1 MKVGVV
7 AAIAA
12 TAALVV
18 TSAASAHARV
28 SPPVVKAKDGQVFTL
43 AVPNEKDT
51 AKTVKVEM
59 TPPPNIAIDSFGPT
73 PGWKLDVQ
81 KTGSG
86 DSAVVEKVTW
96 SGGSVGPNQ
105 YAQFP
110 FLATAQKTGSQTFK
124 VRQTYSD
131 GTVVDWTGAESSD
144 TPAPVIDA
152 VSSLGGGGGHTILS
166 VIALV
171 AAALALVLASIT
183 LLMRGGRPA
192 V

>member
-1 MKVGVV
+1 MKIGVA

-12 TAALVV
+12 AAALVV
-18 TSAASAHARV
+18 TGTASAHAKV
-28 SPPVVKAKDGQVFTL
+28 SPPLVKAKAGQVFTL

-59 TPPPNIAIDSFGPT
+59 TPPANFAIDSFAPS
-73 PGWKLDVQ
+73 PGWKLNVQ

-86 DSAVVEKVTW
+86 EEAVVEKVTW

-105 YAQFP
+105 YAQFQ
-110 FLATAQKTGSQTFK
+110 FLAEAQKTGSETFD

-131 GTVVDWTGAESSD
+131 GTVVDWNGTESSD
-144 TPAPVIDA
+144 TPAPVVDA
-152 VSSLGGGGGHTILS
+152 LSSLGGGGGHTLLT
-166 VIALV
+166 VVALV
-171 AAALALVLASIT
+171 AAALALVLASVT